1 MSDVRSQEVTRQFF
15 VNNVVFTECLPKIRD
30 QLPQVSVVN
39 CLLRH
44 GATLSINET
53 QLLTVYDNV
62 TALIHLRSMGGPDIG
77 SHLMYMA
84 IRENTTEHNEAV
96 RLLEE
101 TGITFVRMYTF
112 CYNPKYINIIMTIK
126 DEYFVC

>member
-1 MSDVRSQEVTRQFF
+1 MSDVRSQEGTRQFF
-15 VNNVVFTECLPKIRD
+15 VNNVVFTECLPAIRD
-30 QLPQVSVVN
+30 QLPQVSLAD
-39 CLLRH
+39 CLLKH

-84 IRENTTEHNEAV
+84 IRENTTEHNEAAV

-101 TGITFVRMYTF
+101 TGISFVKMYTL
-112 CYNPKYINIIMTIK
+112 CYNLKYINIIKAIYK
-126 DEYFVC
+126 Q